1 MKRIKICYLLL
12 INVLF
17 SWHSFAQEATKM
29 LSAEEVLS
37 VVKNFHP
44 VVRQS
49 NISIEKSRTD
59 ITYARAAF
67 DPVFNT
73 YIANKKFGG
82 VAYYQDVSPEIRIPT
97 WYGIDVY
104 AGTDNWVGERVNPTV
119 TKGESSYLGINV
131 PLAKGLMIDKRRA
144 ALQQAKVMKQLVEV
158 EQKNIINDLSM
169 DAMEAYWLWVKAYQV
184 YKVIQENVEVNQKR
198 VELIRRSFALG
209 ERPSID
215 TTEALTQLQS
225 FEIQQN
231 AAWLD
236 FQNTGLQ
243 LSAFLWTEAGTPYNL
258 PESVIPSKAWDDIQ
272 VISNANL
279 VLPNLLSV
287 AETSHPSLQVYTY
300 KLNSLQI
307 DRKLKFQ
314 DLLPKIDFS
323 YNQLSKGYN
332 MFYSFGDQPLFKDN
346 FQYGLKVEIPLRF
359 SEGRANFA
367 KAKLKIEETQL
378 DLVQKRVAIQLKVK
392 KYFNEFSN
400 LKSQIGLQSRSVT
413 NYEQLV
419 KAEEVRFQNGE
430 SSLFLINSRE
440 SKALEATQKLIE
452 LKTKYYKS
460 IYALQWSAGLL
471 Q

>member
-1 MKRIKICYLLL
+1 MKRIKICYFLLT
-12 INVLF
+12 NVLF
-17 SWHSFAQEATKM
+17 GWHSFAQEATKT
-29 LSAEEVLS
+29 LSAEEVLN

-49 NISIEKSRTD
+49 NISIEKSKTD
-59 ITYARAAF
+59 ITNARAAF
-67 DPVFNT
+67 DPVFTT
-73 YIANKKFGG
+73 YIANKKLGG
-82 VAYYQDVSPEIRIPT
+82 VAYYQDISPEIKIPT

-104 AGTDNWVGERVNPTV
+104 AGTDNLVGERLDPTL
-119 TKGESSYLGINV
+119 TKGESSYLGISV
-131 PLAKGLMIDKRRA
+131 PLAKNLVIDKRRA

-184 YKVIQENVEVNQKR
+184 YTVIQENVVVNQKR
-198 VELIRRSFALG
+198 VDLIRRSFALG

-231 AAWLD
+231 AAWLE

-243 LSAFLWTEAGTPYNL
+243 LSAYLWTEVGTPYNL
-258 PESVIPSKAWDDIQ
+258 PESVIPSKQWNDTQ
-272 VISNANL
+272 VISTANL
-279 VLPNLLSV
+279 ELPNLLTV
-287 AETSHPSLQVYTY
+287 AESSHPSLQIYTH

-307 DRKLKFQ
+307 DKKLKFQ
-314 DLLPKIDFS
+314 DLLPKIDFK

-359 SEGRANFA
+359 SEGRANYS

-378 DLVQKRVAIQLKVK
+378 DLIQKRLGVQLKVK
-392 KYFNEFSN
+392 KYYNEFSN
-400 LKSQIGLQSRSVT
+400 LKNQIGLQTKSLS
-413 NYEQLV
+413 NYQQLV
-419 KAEEVRFQNGE
+419 KAEEIRFQNGE